1 VSALKEE
8 TMTTSTQTPAA
19 ALAEHLRQRGFLAA
33 VEGTDVVVRLSRRR
47 LQPYEVQL
55 VVDEHPDL
63 PVESVR
69 RDPHNPG
76 WIRVV
81 LVHIDA

>member
-1 VSALKEE
+1 MN
-8 TMTTSTQTPAA
+8 TPTQTAAA

-33 VEGTDVVVRLSRRR
+33 IEDTNVVVRLSRRR
-47 LQPYEVQL
+47 LQPYEVQI
-55 VVDEHPDL
+55 VVDERPDL

-69 RDPHNPG
+69 RDRRYPD

-81 LVHIDA
+81 PVSIDA